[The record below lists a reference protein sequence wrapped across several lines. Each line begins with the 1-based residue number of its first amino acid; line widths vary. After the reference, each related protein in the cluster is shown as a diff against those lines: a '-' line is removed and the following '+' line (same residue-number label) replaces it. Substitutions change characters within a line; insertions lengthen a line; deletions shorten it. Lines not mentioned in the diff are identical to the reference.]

1 MAAPGAAIVNPE
13 AASVVAKGH
22 EKRARQRTRGKG
34 VSLRVGVNISNH
46 KYVFD
51 K

>member
-22 EKRARQRTRGKG
+22 EKRRVSTRERAS
-34 VSLRVGVNISNH
+34 VYALA
-46 KYVFD
+46 
-51 K
+51 

>member
-22 EKRARQRTRGKG
+22 ENGRVSAPVERAS
-34 VSLRVGVNISNH
+34 VYALA
-46 KYVFD
+46 
-51 K
+51 